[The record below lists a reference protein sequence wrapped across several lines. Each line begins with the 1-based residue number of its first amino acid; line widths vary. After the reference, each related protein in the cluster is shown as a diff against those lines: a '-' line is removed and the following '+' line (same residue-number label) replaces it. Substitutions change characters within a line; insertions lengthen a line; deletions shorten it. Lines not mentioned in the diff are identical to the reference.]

1 MRVGIVGVGRIGRH
15 HAKIV
20 AGHPD
25 VETVVVTDIDADRA
39 QETASAV
46 GGEVAAD
53 IAALLDRVDAVL
65 ITSPTDMHASHILQA
80 VRARRPTFCEKPVAL
95 DLESTQAVVRAV
107 QESGVTVQI
116 GFQRRFDAG
125 YRAARELVASGAL
138 GRVYTARIIG
148 HDPAPP
154 HEAYIPASGGIF
166 RDLHI
171 HDFDIVQWTLGQDVV
186 EVYAKGTVLVDPIFE
201 RYDDVDTVAAVLTFS
216 SGTLGVLT
224 GGRHD
229 PLGYDIRLELLGS
242 RDSIAVGWDAG
253 TPLRSV
259 EPGMPGAPEH
269 PHAFFADRFAGAFRA
284 ELNAWIDVVQGRA
297 PNPTTVMDAE
307 RALRVALACDRSR
320 REGRAVRVEEV

>member
-1 MRVGIVGVGRIGRH
+1 MRIGIIGVGRIGRH
-15 HAKIV
+15 HASLI
-20 AGHPD
+20 AAHSD
-25 VETVVVTDIDADRA
+25 VETVVLTDIDSDRA
-39 QETASAV
+39 HEIARTV

-53 IAALLDRVDAVL
+53 VASLLGRVDAVV
-65 ITSPTDMHASHILQA
+65 ITSPTDLHASHILQA
-80 VRARRPTFCEKPVAL
+80 VQAGRPTFCEKPVAL
-95 DLESTQAVVRAV
+95 DLPSTLAVVRGV
-107 QESGVTVQI
+107 QDSGVTVQM

-125 YRAARELVASGAL
+125 YRAARDLVVSGGL
-138 GRVYTARIIG
+138 GRVYMARIIG

-186 EVYAKGTVLVDPIFE
+186 EVYAKGAVLVDPIFE
-201 RYDDVDTVAAVLTFS
+201 KYDDVDTVAAVLTFS
-216 SGTLGVLT
+216 GGTLGVLT

-229 PLGYDIRLELLGS
+229 PIGYDIRLELLGS
-242 RDSIAVGWDAG
+242 GDSISVGWDAN

-269 PHAFFADRFAGAFRA
+269 PHHFFADRFGGAFRA
-284 ELNAWIDVVQGRA
+284 ELNHWLDVVQGRA
-297 PNPTTVMDAE
+297 SNPTTVMDAE

-320 REGRAVRVEEV
+320 RERRAVRVEEI